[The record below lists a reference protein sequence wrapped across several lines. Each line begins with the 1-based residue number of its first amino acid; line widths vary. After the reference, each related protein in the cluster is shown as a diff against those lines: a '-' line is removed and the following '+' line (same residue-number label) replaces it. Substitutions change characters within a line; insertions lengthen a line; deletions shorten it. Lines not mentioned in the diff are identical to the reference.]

1 MVSMK
6 SIKRSFWAAIISLV
20 SVALLSSAANAA
32 ALYASVSKNKVAK
45 NEVFQLRIVADEK
58 VSTDAI
64 DFKVLEGDFFL
75 GRPSFGTSVNIIN
88 GDRSTRSEWNV
99 SLAANKLGILTIPS
113 FSVNGATT
121 QPIAIQV
128 IADGEAPKQSDLVE
142 IQADLE
148 RSKLYP
154 SESTFLNARLIIK
167 ADPRRL
173 QNPQI
178 TPPAVQG
185 LELTTEGEA
194 NQYQSLLDGVEVTV
208 VDQKFRVTAQEA
220 GTFTL
225 SGPAFKAGL
234 IYGNN
239 QTGSTRLLQVDIPA
253 KTFSLTVLPKP
264 DSYQGTWL
272 PTPKLTL
279 NQTWRDATGQIITA
293 ESFKT
298 KVGESLTREWI
309 LTVKGLTQTQLPNL
323 SVQYPDSIRLYAEK
337 PQFKSLDNGDVQMT
351 LKQVLIPK
359 TVGKVELADLT
370 VSWWDTKNESQQSAQ
385 AKGLTLEV
393 SPGELL
399 NPSTSV
405 LTPPTVQTVTVKDA
419 RYWPYFTAFFALL
432 WMATM
437 VVTWSFRNAP
447 QTATQ
452 ETNAH
457 HQPLEGHQYQQL
469 KEAVQSQDGA
479 KISYY
484 FTLWRDSVVLSDE
497 EKTALDAQVNQQ
509 LKTLYAPQKS
519 DWDGSALIS
528 MIDAIQKKQ
537 TKRQNK
543 KLESLAKL

>member
-113 FSVNGATT
+113 FTVNGATT

-128 IADGEAPKQSDLVE
+128 IADGESPKQSDLVE

-264 DSYQGTWL
+264 DIYQGTWL

-359 TVGKVELADLT
+359 TVGKVDLADLT

-419 RYWPYFTAFFALL
+419 GYWPYFTAFFALL

-437 VVTWSFRNAP
+437 VVAWSFRNAP

-452 ETNAH
+452 ETDAH
-457 HQPLEGHQYQQL
+457 HQPLEGHPYQQL
-469 KEAVQSQDGA
+469 KEAVQSRDGA

-537 TKRQNK
+537 TKRQHK

>member
-20 SVALLSSAANAA
+20 SVVLLSSAANAA

-64 DFKVLEGDFFL
+64 DFKVLEDDFFL

-99 SLAANKLGILTIPS
+99 TLAANKLGILTIPS

-264 DSYQGTWL
+264 GSYQGTWL

-359 TVGKVELADLT
+359 TVGKVDLADLT

-385 AKGLTLEV
+385 AKGLKLEV

-419 RYWPYFTAFFALL
+419 GYWPYFTAFFALL

-437 VVTWSFRNAP
+437 VVAWSFRNAP

-457 HQPLEGHQYQQL
+457 HQPLEGHPYQQL
-469 KEAVQSQDGA
+469 KEAVQSRDGA

-484 FTLWRDSVVLSDE
+484 FTLWHDSVVLSDE

-537 TKRQNK
+537 TKRQHK